1 MRKRSLL
8 GRLEVVAVGDHTLQ
22 TPSWSVTVQMTQR
35 DLHAQLREQSE
46 ATRDQLT
53 AILRPLN
60 SAQLNEHPE
69 PKGWSVAE
77 VIEHLCVSEE
87 AYSDQFKATVRAA
100 RPDAGA
106 AARVWHPTFLGKM
119 IAGSLEKPRP
129 LKAPKM
135 FQPSNTPRNGAAEA
149 LLSMEHA
156 FVKSIDDAASLDWNK
171 VKMGTPVFP
180 DWMPKMMNLGDAF
193 RIHVVHVSRHAR
205 QIARL
210 AGKI

>member
-1 MRKRSLL
+1 M
-8 GRLEVVAVGDHTLQ
+8 Q
-22 TPSWSVTVQMTQR
+22 ITQR
-35 DLHAQLREQSE
+35 DLHAQLRGEAE
-46 ATRDQLT
+46 ATRDHLAT
-53 AILRPLN
+53 LLRPLN

-77 VIEHLCVSEE
+77 VIEHLCIAQESYEE
-87 AYSDQFKATVRAA
+87 RFNATVRAA

-106 AARVWHPTFLGKM
+106 PAREWHPTFLGKL

-129 LKAPKM
+129 MKAPKI
-135 FQPSNTPRNGAAEA
+135 FQPGTTPRNGASEA
-149 LLSMEHA
+149 LLGMESA
-156 FVKSIDDAASLDWNK
+156 FVKSMDDAASLDWNK

-210 AGKI
+210 AGKL

>member
-1 MRKRSLL
+1 M
-8 GRLEVVAVGDHTLQ
+8 
-22 TPSWSVTVQMTQR
+22 PVQITQR

-53 AILRPLN
+53 TILRPLN

-69 PKGWSVAE
+69 PRSWSIAE
-77 VIEHLCVSEE
+77 VIEHLCVAEE
-87 AYSDQFKATVRAA
+87 AYADRFKATVRAA

-106 AARVWHPTFLGKM
+106 PARAWHPTFLGKL

-129 LKAPKM
+129 LKAPRM
-135 FQPSNTPRNGAAEA
+135 FQPSNTPRNGATEA
-149 LLSMEHA
+149 LLSMEYA
-156 FVKSIDDAASLDWNK
+156 FVKSLDDAASLDWNK

-180 DWMPKMMNLGDAF
+180 DWIPKMMNLGDAF
-193 RIHVVHVSRHAR
+193 RIHVVHVNRHAR

-210 AGKI
+210 AGKLSS